1 MIDRTYAE
9 NCKDKSLSEYG
20 EKAVLRHSLAALL
33 DSAVYLTML
42 SAAQVSTLQK
52 GRIGKQQTGIY
63 VGETGLG
70 LTDVLFSQPP
80 TEPRPQLRQCTGQD
94 SNLHLPIRSP
104 TSLPTCSIQY
114 H

>member
-42 SAAQVSTLQK
+42 SAAQVSTLQ
-52 GRIGKQQTGIY
+52 QQTGTY
-63 VGETGLG
+63 VGESGLG
-70 LTDVLFSQPP
+70 LTDVLFS
-80 TEPRPQLRQCTGQD
+80 
-94 SNLHLPIRSP
+94 
-104 TSLPTCSIQY
+104 
-114 H
+114 